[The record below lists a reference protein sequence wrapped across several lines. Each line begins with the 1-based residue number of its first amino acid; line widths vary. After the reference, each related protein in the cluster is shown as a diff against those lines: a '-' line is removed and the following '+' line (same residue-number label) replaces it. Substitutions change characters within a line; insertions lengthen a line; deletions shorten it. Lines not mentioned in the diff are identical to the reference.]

1 MKKVIWIDIGT
12 HFAQEHG
19 SIFSSNFHFY
29 MHICRRFLSGNVLG
43 RGKSVKYQDIR
54 NVISSRKSIR
64 KRLQK
69 FYSIFVEANPK
80 IAYRKDLYLKADM
93 IFNIALTDN
102 TRPNFSITKLYL
114 GNGDELSQGSS
125 VFLEKGNVDKDTYI
139 ATLGVRVQDFFN
151 ELQLYLEEKFGTYD
165 VLLRLNCEG
174 IEDDVIYAA
183 HSSFQ
188 DKLKLICGSLKDVEG
203 VKGLEAYQRLNMFID
218 NNDLSFVS
226 FYSGIESWTDAH
238 AAIYTLLEE
247 NI

>member
-102 TRPNFSITKLYL
+102 TRPHFSIT
-114 GNGDELSQGSS
+114 
-125 VFLEKGNVDKDTYI
+125 
-139 ATLGVRVQDFFN
+139 
-151 ELQLYLEEKFGTYD
+151 
-165 VLLRLNCEG
+165 
-174 IEDDVIYAA
+174 
-183 HSSFQ
+183 
-188 DKLKLICGSLKDVEG
+188 
-203 VKGLEAYQRLNMFID
+203 
-218 NNDLSFVS
+218 
-226 FYSGIESWTDAH
+226 
-238 AAIYTLLEE
+238 
-247 NI
+247 